1 MPAPAPRDDEITSS
15 STIPDAACEP
25 AGLPG
30 LGDDLGQYCA
40 PTDPAPGRLVSLA
53 HGSRTFGPCSRGRP
67 TPLLVAER
75 FKQGRSCVSATPP
88 QALRQGF
95 LAAGN
100 RLVAADAARNAG
112 VHATAPGKT
121 LAQHVAPMT
130 SCRRRPSATR
140 VRSVRAAD
148 RTLQRLPRLR
158 IGPSRRHD
166 RRVGPAP
173 RPPQSSRRAPRS
185 APARRSN
192 TCWSA
197 GAPGP
202 GRTGGRRAD
211 PCRPRRPD
219 HVARASDCRR
229 AARCR
234 LIRRRC
240 RRSLSER
247 VMPEDRSYVAELYVQ
262 PGPEWPPH
270 RRQRPGSG

>member
-1 MPAPAPRDDEITSS
+1 
-15 STIPDAACEP
+15 
-25 AGLPG
+25 
-30 LGDDLGQYCA
+30 
-40 PTDPAPGRLVSLA
+40 
-53 HGSRTFGPCSRGRP
+53 
-67 TPLLVAER
+67 
-75 FKQGRSCVSATPP
+75 
-88 QALRQGF
+88 
-95 LAAGN
+95 
-100 RLVAADAARNAG
+100 
-112 VHATAPGKT
+112 
-121 LAQHVAPMT
+121 MT

-148 RTLQRLPRLR
+148 WTLQRLPRLR

-211 PCRPRRPD
+211 PCRPRRPG
-219 HVARASDCRR
+219 HLAYASDCRR
-229 AARCR
+229 AAGCR

-240 RRSLSER
+240 RRQSFEGVVPEGRSCMFARDRTGVAHHSGARGAREWLAAFGCGLWVGVAAGLR
-247 VMPEDRSYVAELYVQ
+247 VVQAVAEV
-262 PGPEWPPH
+262 EH
-270 RRQRPGSG
+270 GSFGVDLGQVVEVVVRWG